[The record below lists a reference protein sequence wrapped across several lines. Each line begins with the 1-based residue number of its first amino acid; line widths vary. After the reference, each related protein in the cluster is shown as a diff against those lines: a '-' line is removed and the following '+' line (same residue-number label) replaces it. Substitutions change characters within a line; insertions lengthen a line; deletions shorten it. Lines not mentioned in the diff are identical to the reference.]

1 MQVNKESRFA
11 PSLALKRL
19 MDEVQHMTA
28 KHTKIDFPGLIMS
41 VPTLLI
47 SCGLIELSTEDSSA
61 LKSTPM
67 SDAWLCDAAQLP
79 TASGSSLKRLAKD
92 VDRNGFASI
101 EAADLFCAIE
111 LTREQKAFAILQKN
125 ASKDLSS
132 GVALLAS
139 RVQSLGIEATLEEA
153 LENGKQYVAELAQ
166 TGLGVVTLA
175 TESAIWI
182 GKGMGVVAGA
192 MKDIRKNAG

>member
-1 MQVNKESRFA
+1 MQTNKERQFT
-11 PSLALKRL
+11 PSLALARL
-19 MDEVQHMTA
+19 MDEVQHMTV
-28 KHTKIDFPGLIMS
+28 KHTKIDFAGLIMS

-101 EAADLFCAIE
+101 EAADLFCTIE

-153 LENGKQYVAELAQ
+153 LEHGKQYAAELAQ

-175 TESAIWI
+175 TESAI
-182 GKGMGVVAGA
+182 
-192 MKDIRKNAG
+192 